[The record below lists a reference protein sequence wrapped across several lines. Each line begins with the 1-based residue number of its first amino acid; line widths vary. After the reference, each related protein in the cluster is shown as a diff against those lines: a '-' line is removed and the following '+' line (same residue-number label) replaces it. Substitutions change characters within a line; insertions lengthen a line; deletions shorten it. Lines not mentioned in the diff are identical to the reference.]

1 MKNRLMMAFLLL
13 ASGLSAYGQI
23 RNRLGVDDVVFQ
35 RYANGR
41 MQQYNPENLLVADS
55 IYRHGVYKN
64 DTRVK
69 MLALSLELPVR
80 FIGKDTTRVNEIVTE
95 LKALSNTGK
104 KISEFYY
111 QRDGR

>member
-41 MQQYNPENLLVADS
+41 MQQYIQENHRGYTQDLV
-55 IYRHGVYKN
+55 
-64 DTRVK
+64 
-69 MLALSLELPVR
+69 
-80 FIGKDTTRVNEIVTE
+80 
-95 LKALSNTGK
+95 
-104 KISEFYY
+104 
-111 QRDGR
+111 